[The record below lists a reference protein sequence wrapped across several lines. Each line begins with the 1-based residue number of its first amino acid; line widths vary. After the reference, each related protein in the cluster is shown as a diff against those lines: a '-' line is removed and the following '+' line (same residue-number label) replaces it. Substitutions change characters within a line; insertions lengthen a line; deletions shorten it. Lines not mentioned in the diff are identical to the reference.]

1 MKKILNWFKSHRP
14 TKRRLI
20 QVYAAL
26 LFNANIKG
34 YITGEIY
41 MGKLKN
47 ACTPGLNCYSCPGAS
62 GACPLGALQ
71 NSLASSGKTA
81 PYYVFGIIMLY
92 GLMFGRWICGFLCP
106 FGLIQ
111 ELFHKIPTPK
121 IKKGRITRVLSFFK
135 YVVLAFFVILLP
147 LAYAFRNFPLPGFCK
162 YICPAGTL
170 EGAMGLLS
178 NRVNESYLR
187 MLGPL
192 FTWKFL
198 LMVSILVACVFIF
211 RFFCRFLCPLGAL
224 YGLFNR
230 ISLVGVKL
238 DRGACT
244 DCGLC
249 VGKCKM
255 DIKHVGDAECIQ
267 CGECMGVCPTKAISW
282 KGGKIFLAPN
292 AIDGESEISASDQA
306 DMKKTKRRHT
316 AVKATVAILMAALLG
331 AALYY
336 YNFVDGK
343 EDDLLLPPD
352 TTESVTEAMT
362 EPDIDPSTES
372 TPSDIE
378 TDPDQPEDTSTETE
392 SVADT
397 TDAPETQ
404 SPQPKPP
411 VGTAVG
417 NTCPSIV
424 LDLVGRNCRFSVA
437 DNVAAGKVTVLNFWF
452 TTCGPCL
459 HELPYF
465 YQVAKDYADSVSVV
479 AVHIEQRNVD
489 VTGFI
494 QNASGHP
501 EWNDGTM
508 LIGWDTAASCQKLFR
523 IQACPVTVVINA
535 DGVITDYFVGS
546 LMQEELIA
554 AVEKALGN
562 Q

>member
-26 LFNANIKG
+26 LFNANLKG

-41 MGKLKN
+41 TGKLKN

-424 LDLVGRNCRFSVA
+424 LDLVGRNSRFSVA

>member
-1 MKKILNWFKSHRP
+1 
-14 TKRRLI
+14 
-20 QVYAAL
+20 
-26 LFNANIKG
+26 
-34 YITGEIY
+34 
-41 MGKLKN
+41 
-47 ACTPGLNCYSCPGAS
+47 
-62 GACPLGALQ
+62 
-71 NSLASSGKTA
+71 
-81 PYYVFGIIMLY
+81 
-92 GLMFGRWICGFLCP
+92 
-106 FGLIQ
+106 
-111 ELFHKIPTPK
+111 
-121 IKKGRITRVLSFFK
+121 
-135 YVVLAFFVILLP
+135 
-147 LAYAFRNFPLPGFCK
+147 
-162 YICPAGTL
+162 
-170 EGAMGLLS
+170 MGLLS

-267 CGECMGVCPTKAISW
+267 CGECVGVCPTKAISW

-292 AIDGESEISASDQA
+292 AIDGESEISASDDQA
-306 DMKKTKRRHT
+306 DMKKTKRRNT

-331 AALYY
+331 AALIY
-336 YNFVDGK
+336 YNFIDGR
-343 EDDLLLPPD
+343 EDEPILPPSD
-352 TTESVTEAMT
+352 TTETTEIIETTEAT
-362 EPDIDPSTES
+362 T
-372 TPSDIE
+372 SD
-378 TDPDQPEDTSTETE
+378 
-392 SVADT
+392 
-397 TDAPETQ
+397 DAPETQ
-404 SPQPKPP
+404 PPQPEKPP

-417 NTCPSIV
+417 NTCPTIV
-424 LDLVGRNCRFSVA
+424 LDLIGRDDKFSVEENA
-437 DNVAAGKVTVLNFWF
+437 AAGKVTVLNFWF

-465 YQVAKDYADSVSVV
+465 YQVAKDYSDQVSVV
-479 AVHIEQRNVD
+479 AVHIEQRNVN
-489 VTGFI
+489 VTDFI
-494 QNASGHP
+494 QNGSGHP

-508 LIGWDTAASCQKLFR
+508 LIGWDTSSYCLKLFK

-535 DGVITDYFVGS
+535 NGVITDYFVGS
-546 LMQEELIA
+546 LMQDELVA

-562 Q
+562 G